1 MATQPIRG
9 DSPVA
14 TMPDI
19 AAGFAG
25 RTAFGGDAKAD
36 APTVVAVG
44 SPGERSQRAIVLMN
58 TTVASERRQ
67 MRV

>member
-1 MATQPIRG
+1 
-9 DSPVA
+9 
-14 TMPDI
+14 MPDI

-44 SPGERSQRAIVLMN
+44 SPRERSQRAIVLMN

>member
-1 MATQPIRG
+1 M
-9 DSPVA
+9 A

-19 AAGFAG
+19 AAGVAG
-25 RTAFGGDAKAD
+25 PLAVVGEL
-36 APTVVAVG
+36 APLAVG